1 MRAVNFYVIIKK
13 LKQENVNIGGLE
25 LTDKLSEKRY
35 LRGEVHSFGDQAN
48 FVKEGDVVYYDRHA
62 GHEITF
68 DSNVYQVI
76 KTSDIVIVE

>member
-1 MRAVNFYVIIKK
+1 MRAVNFYVIIEK
-13 LKQENVNIGGLE
+13 LKQENVNVGGLE

-35 LRGEVHSFGDQAN
+35 LRGKVQSAGDQAN
-48 FVKEGDVVYYDRHA
+48 FISEGDIVYYDRHA

-68 DSNVYQVI
+68 DGNVYQVI